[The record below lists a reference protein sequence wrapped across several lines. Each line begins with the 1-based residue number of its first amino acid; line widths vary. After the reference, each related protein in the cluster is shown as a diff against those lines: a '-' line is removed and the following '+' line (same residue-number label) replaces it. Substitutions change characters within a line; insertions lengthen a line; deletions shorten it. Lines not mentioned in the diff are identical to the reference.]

1 MASVL
6 LSRYNYTNMQLSRT
20 AQKVV
25 RLAKRKG
32 LLRVRDVQA
41 HGVHP
46 EYLRRLAAHGK
57 LTRVGRGIYAIPSAD
72 ITEHH
77 SLAEVAVRVPQ
88 GVICLL
94 TALRFHGLGTQNPKK
109 VWLAID
115 RKAALPRLKYP
126 PLRIVRFAKPAMTQG
141 VEERRIQGV
150 SVRLTSP
157 ARTVVDCFKYRNKIG
172 LDVALEALRACRRR
186 KDCKLDEIWK
196 YATLQRVARVMK
208 PYLEALW

>member
-1 MASVL
+1 MSAP
-6 LSRYNYTNMQLSRT
+6 
-20 AQKVV
+20 AQVIRKLALQKGLV
-25 RLAKRKG
+25 RL
-32 LLRVRDVQA
+32 RDAQA

-46 EYLRRLAAHGK
+46 EYLRRLASRGELA
-57 LTRVGRGIYAIPSAD
+57 RVGRGLYALPNAE

-77 SLAEVAVRVPQ
+77 SLAEVGARVPQ

-94 TALRFHGLGTQNPKK
+94 TALRFHGLGSQNPKK

-126 PLRIVRFAKPAMTQG
+126 PVRIVRFAKPALTQG
-141 VEERRIQGV
+141 VEERRIEGV
-150 SVRLTSP
+150 RVRVTTP

-172 LDVALEALRACRRR
+172 LDVALEALRAYRRR
-186 KDCKLDEIWK
+186 KDFKLDETWK

-208 PYLEALW
+208 PYLEALA